1 MVADIATIFHWTPS
15 ATAEMSLIELL
26 EWRYRAYKR
35 SGHSDE

>member
-1 MVADIATIFHWTPS
+1 
-15 ATAEMSLIELL
+15 MSLIELL